1 MIHRRLLQ
9 LAGAVPGAIAAL
21 AAVGVLISAL
31 HVTFAFVTA
40 AVIAALVRGEGD
52 VGFALIVLVVV
63 ALARAGVIWLREP
76 LAARIGASVRIALR
90 RRLLARTADIAAA
103 ERRSGDTAA
112 TVIDGV
118 DGLDAY
124 YTRYLPQLVVVLL
137 VPATIIALVSAQD
150 VGAGAV
156 LAVAGA
162 TAVIV
167 PRFWDARLLR
177 NGRSRWAAFARL
189 SGDYVESL
197 QSIPLL
203 RAFGAAERFGTGLE
217 QRAEALRLS
226 TMAQMRVS
234 LIESGLSALAMHLG
248 TVLAVLA
255 AASAVLTGSP
265 ATTAIVVLLLSRE
278 CFRPLSEL
286 STHWHAGY
294 LGLTAVDGLDR
305 LLSLHATVPDDG
317 TVTTPAAEG
326 AAIAIRDLTYRYP
339 GTDSGIRG
347 ITLEIESG
355 ETVAIL
361 GASGSG
367 KSTLGRL
374 LEREVDPDEGDIL
387 LDGIPLPQRTRS
399 ALARSVVTVP
409 QDPVLFAW
417 SVQENLRLYR
427 QDASDAEMQQAAVA
441 ADIDQVIRD
450 LPEGYDTVLGENGD
464 QLSGGQRQRLAIARA
479 LVARAPVL
487 ILDEVTSALDAETE
501 RRVMDGVD
509 AHDPRR
515 TTILI
520 AHRESACIHADRWI
534 ALDQGGISSSGDG
547 PPPARGRPHARIH
560 IGSAR

>member
-21 AAVGVLISAL
+21 AAVGMLISGL

-40 AVIAALVRGEGD
+40 AVITALVRGDGD
-52 VGFALIVLVVV
+52 VGFALIILVVV
-63 ALARAGVIWLREP
+63 ALARAGVVWLREP

-90 RRLLARTADIAAA
+90 RRLLARTADIPAA

-162 TAVIV
+162 SAVIV
-167 PRFWDARLLR
+167 PRLWDARLLR

-189 SGDYVESL
+189 SGDYVEAL

-203 RAFGAAERFGTGLE
+203 RAFGAAERFGTELE

-305 LLSLHATVPDDG
+305 LLSLHAAVPDDG
-317 TVTTPAAEG
+317 TVATPAAGG
-326 AAIAIRDLTYRYP
+326 AEISIRDLTYRYP

-374 LEREVDPDEGDIL
+374 LEREIDPDDGDIL

-427 QDASDAEMQQAAVA
+427 QHASDAEIQQAAVA

-520 AHRESACIHADRWI
+520 AHRESACVHADRWI
-534 ALDQGGISSSGDG
+534 ALDQGGIISSGDG
-547 PPPARGRPHARIH
+547 PPARGRPHARIH

>member
-9 LAGAVPGAIAAL
+9 LAGAVPGAIAVL

-31 HVTFAFVTA
+31 HVTFALVTA
-40 AVIAALVRGEGD
+40 TVIAALVRGEGD
-52 VGFALIVLVVV
+52 VGFGLVVLVVV
-63 ALARAGVIWLREP
+63 ALARAVVIWLREP

-90 RRLLARTADIAAA
+90 RRLLARTADIPAA

-137 VPATIIALVSAQD
+137 VPATIIVLVWIQD
-150 VGAGAV
+150 VGAGLA

-162 TAVIV
+162 AAVIV

-177 NGRSRWAAFARL
+177 NGRSRWTAFARL
-189 SGDYVESL
+189 SGDYVEAL

-203 RAFGAAERFGTGLE
+203 RSFGAAERIGTELE
-217 QRAEALRLS
+217 QRAEALRQS

-234 LIESGLSALAMHLG
+234 LVESGVSTLAMHLG
-248 TVLAVLA
+248 TVLAVIA

-286 STHWHAGY
+286 SAHWHAGY

-305 LLSLHATVPDDG
+305 LLSLPAAVPDEG
-317 TVTTPAAEG
+317 TVTTPAPQG
-326 AAIAIRDLTYRYP
+326 AGLSIRNLTYRYP
-339 GTDSGIRG
+339 GTDSGIRD
-347 ITLEIESG
+347 ITLQIESG
-355 ETVAIL
+355 EAVAIL
-361 GASGSG
+361 GPSGSG

-374 LEREVDPDEGDIL
+374 LEREIDPDEGDIL
-387 LDGIPLPQRTRS
+387 LDGIPLPQRTRA
-399 ALARSVVTVP
+399 ALARSVVTVA

-417 SVQENLRLYR
+417 PVRENLVLYR
-427 QDASDAEMQQAAVA
+427 PDASDADIRDAAIA
-441 ADIDQVIRD
+441 ADIDHVIRA
-450 LPEGYDTVLGENGD
+450 LPDGYDTVLSENGD

-479 LVARAPVL
+479 LIARARVL
-487 ILDEVTSALDAETE
+487 ILDEVTSALDVDTE
-501 RRVMDGVD
+501 RRVMDGVA
-509 AHDPRR
+509 AHDPHR

-520 AHRESACIHADRWI
+520 AHRESACTHADRWI
-534 ALDQGGISSSGDG
+534 ALDQGEIAATGDG
-547 PPPARGRPHARIH
+547 APGRDRLQNRVQVGGAR
-560 IGSAR
+560 

>member
-9 LAGAVPGAIAAL
+9 LASAVPGAIAAL
-21 AAVGVLISAL
+21 AAVGMLISAL

-40 AVIAALVRGEGD
+40 AVITALVRGDGD
-52 VGFALIVLVVV
+52 VGFALIILVVV
-63 ALARAGVIWLREP
+63 ALARAGVVWLREP

-90 RRLLARTADIAAA
+90 RRLLARTADIPAA

-156 LAVAGA
+156 LVVAGA
-162 TAVIV
+162 SAVIV
-167 PRFWDARLLR
+167 PRLWDARLLR

-189 SGDYVESL
+189 SGDYVEAL

-305 LLSLHATVPDDG
+305 LLSLHAAVPDDG
-317 TVTTPAAEG
+317 TVATPAAGG
-326 AAIAIRDLTYRYP
+326 AEISIRDLTYRYP

-374 LEREVDPDEGDIL
+374 LEREIDPDDGDIL

-427 QDASDAEMQQAAVA
+427 QHASDAEIQQAAVA

-520 AHRESACIHADRWI
+520 AHRESACVHADRWI
-534 ALDQGGISSSGDG
+534 ALDQGGIISSGDG
-547 PPPARGRPHARIH
+547 PPARGRPHARIH